1 MIRIAAIGMGVRA
14 SSIVASLM
22 REDASVSLTAV
33 ADPTP
38 DVVRRRLANEKV
50 PHDGVEFF
58 DSEDRLLAQADRFD
72 GILIGTRCNLHTSMA
87 VKVAPTGLPL
97 FLEKPVGIAADEL
110 QALHEAFVGRETS
123 VVVSFPLRVTPLINR
138 VMDIVKAGRL
148 GIVNQVQAF
157 NYVPYGGVYF
167 GQWYRDEE
175 TTGGLW
181 LQKATHDLD
190 YINRLIGAAPTTI
203 AAMSSRKIYG
213 GHLPADLHCS
223 ACDRVDACP
232 ESPKNANARGDDGG
246 MGRDDHACAFSESI
260 THHDAATAMIMYAN
274 GVHASY
280 AQNFVTRRSAAW
292 RGARIT
298 GYKATLDFDWFT
310 ETITITE
317 HHGGAVDTIKVEI
330 PHGHHGGDNVLA
342 RNFLDIINGRD
353 ISNSTLADGI
363 LSASMCLAARTSDE
377 HRTFEPI
384 RVPGPG
390 LAQPVAV
397 PQVGVGVAPALPRR
411 HG

>member
-14 SSIVASLM
+14 SSMLGSLTI
-22 REDASVSLTAV
+22 EDASVTLAAV
-33 ADPTP
+33 ADPAP
-38 DVVRRRLANEKV
+38 DLVRKRLAREKV
-50 PHDGVEFF
+50 AHEQIEFF
-58 DSEDRLLAQADRFD
+58 DSEDRLLEQADRFD
-72 GILIGTRCNLHTSMA
+72 GIVIGTRCNLHTSMA

-97 FLEKPVGIAADEL
+97 FLEKPVGINVQEL
-110 QALHEAFVGRETS
+110 HALHDAFVGRETS
-123 VVVSFPLRVTPLINR
+123 VVVSFPLRVTPLMNR
-138 VMDIVKAGRL
+138 VMDIVKSDRL

-167 GQWYRDEE
+167 GQWYRDDE

-181 LQKATHDLD
+181 LQKATHDFD
-190 YINRLIGAAPTTI
+190 YINRLVGATPTTI
-203 AAMSSRKIYG
+203 AAMTSRKIYG
-213 GHLPADLHCS
+213 GHMPADLRCS

-260 THHDAATAMIMYAN
+260 TNHDAATAMIMYGN

-298 GYKATLDFDWFT
+298 GYLATLDFDWFT

-330 PHGHHGGDNVLA
+330 PHGHHGGDSVLA

-353 ISNSTLADGI
+353 ISHSTLADGI
-363 LSASMCLAARTSDE
+363 LSATMCLAARSSDE
-377 HRTFEPI
+377 HGTFEP
-384 RVPGPG
+384 V
-390 LAQPVAV
+390 
-397 PQVGVGVAPALPRR
+397 VAPGSKAKPRSLPLHRDPQSTR
-411 HG
+411 TR